1 MTPHGA
7 VTPQRNDAPQGKNSP
22 GGGFRSWLRSLMT
35 LEHSPALFN
44 KRVRLVIVIIF
55 ILVIAMVLRLAW
67 VQIIAGPK
75 LSMQAQAQ
83 RTATIPD
90 PAHRGKIVDRNG
102 QVMAYTMEARS
113 LSVHPNKLR
122 GFMQERHELDPKNV
136 PEPDR
141 RIEQIADELPKMI
154 TKDGDKI
161 KSDELKDKLTSDEN
175 YVVLVRNVDP
185 DIAAKVVK
193 EFPEITSERQDIRQY
208 PNGAIGSNFIG
219 KISTDNQGQFGLELS
234 QDSKLQG
241 INGSRTVD
249 IAGDGYLIPGST
261 RDQHP
266 AVDGDQYKLTIDVDA
281 QTYIQQQVQQARE
294 KSGAKS
300 VSAVVLDSKTGKI
313 LSLASS
319 DSINPNGDIEKQLK
333 QKKVFGDRNT
343 AESFEPGSVAKIMTA
358 AAAIQEKKTR
368 PDEVLKVPGSIEM
381 SGVTVKDAWEHG
393 ELPLTATGVFGKSS
407 NVGTLMLAQR
417 VGEDKMYDYF
427 RKFGIGQASGVG
439 LPYETPGYMPE
450 RSQWSGGTFANLPIG
465 QGMSVNLLQMA
476 SIYQALANGGE
487 RVEPRLIEKTIKAD
501 GTETPA
507 QEPKRTQVVS
517 PQTARTVVD
526 MFRAVTQQDPTGVQ
540 QGTGSSGAIKG
551 YQSSGKTGTA
561 QQVDPKTGAYSNS
574 KYWITF
580 SGIAPADDPRFVVG
594 LMMDDPQRGP
604 DGGAGGSAA
613 PLFNDIGSWLLDHYN
628 VPPSRTEGPK
638 LMLEAGK

>member
-1 MTPHGA
+1 M
-7 VTPQRNDAPQGKNSP
+7 TPQRGNAQP
-22 GGGFRSWLRSLMT
+22 GNRPAERGFKGRLRSLIA
-35 LEHSPALFN
+35 LDHSPALFD
-44 KRVRLVIVIIF
+44 KRVQLVIVIIF
-55 ILVIAMVLRLAW
+55 VLVIAMVLRLAW
-67 VQIIAGPK
+67 VQLLAGPK
-75 LSMQAQAQ
+75 LSIQAQAQ
-83 RTATIPD
+83 RTATISD

-102 QVMAYTMEARS
+102 QVLAYTMEARS
-113 LSVHPNKLR
+113 LSVHPKRLPK
-122 GFMQERHELDPKNV
+122 FMKERYENDPKKV
-136 PEPDR
+136 LPPEQ
-141 RIEQIADELPKMI
+141 RIDQIANELPKMI
-154 TKDGDKI
+154 AKEGDDIDSK
-161 KSDELKDKLTSDEN
+161 ELKEKLTSKEN

-185 DIAAKVVK
+185 DVAAKVAE

-249 IAGDGYLIPGST
+249 IGGDGSLIPGST

-266 AVDGDQYKLTIDVDA
+266 AVDGDQFSLTIDVDA
-281 QTYIQQQVQQARE
+281 QTFIQQQVQQARE

-343 AESFEPGSVAKIMTA
+343 ADSFEPGSVAKIMTA
-358 AAAIQEKKTR
+358 AAAIEEKKTR

-393 ELPLTATGVFGKSS
+393 ELPLTSTGVFGKSS

-427 RKFGIGQASGVG
+427 RKFGIGQAPGVG
-439 LPYETPGYMPE
+439 LPYETAGYMPE

-465 QGMSVNLLQMA
+465 QGMSMNLLQMT

-487 RVEPRLIEKTIKAD
+487 RIEPRLIEKTVKAD
-501 GTETPA
+501 GTEIA
-507 QEPKRTQVVS
+507 AEEPKRTRVVS

-526 MFRAVTQQDPTGVQ
+526 MFRAVTQGDPAGVQ
-540 QGTGSSGAIKG
+540 QGTGASAAIKG
-551 YQSSGKTGTA
+551 YQTSGKTGTA

-574 KYWITF
+574 NHWITF
-580 SGIAPADDPRFVVG
+580 SGIAPADDPRFVIG
-594 LMMDDPQRGP
+594 LMMDNPQRGP
-604 DGGAGGSAA
+604 DGGAGGTAA
-613 PLFNDIGSWLLDHYN
+613 PLFNHIGTWLLDHYN
-628 VPPSRTEGPK
+628 VPLSPTEGPK
-638 LMLEAGK
+638 LMLEARN